1 MAKSPGVVKSKTRVF
16 DSTALYDSV
25 ATQNTVTQLRTSI
38 RKVLSLLPKEASDKI
53 RLSLKRDDKYDTSG
67 KRSCDWDDKAA
78 RETLIDELV
87 NDSLLALCAIESM
100 SDIDLSEPASEAVEL
115 LGFVSGQD
123 IEQDEAGKFKI
134 ANRVAK
140 DRIISTVDTE
150 ARHGH
155 KSKNKRFDNYK
166 TQLSIEP
173 ESEIICETNA
183 TKANAHD
190 HDAIEELASE
200 IANDSGDDDKLS
212 KVVIGDGV

>member
-1 MAKSPGVVKSKTRVF
+1 MEQHDSAEQNKPNLKSKESLF
-16 DSTALYDSV
+16 EKPK
-25 ATQNTVTQLRTSI
+25 LRKMKNGYGW
-38 RKVLSLLPKEASDKI
+38 RFK
-53 RLSLKRDDKYDTSG
+53 
-67 KRSCDWDDKAA
+67 
-78 RETLIDELV
+78 
-87 NDSLLALCAIESM
+87 
-100 SDIDLSEPASEAVEL
+100 SEMGG
-115 LGFVSGQD
+115 GF
-123 IEQDEAGKFKI
+123 
-134 ANRVAK
+134 NRNIQ
-140 DRIISTVDTE
+140 IISTVDTE